1 MTNVFEVAQGSRSV
15 VTCPLP
21 NQVKRNKEGERVVR
35 DPWRFM
41 WFVATY
47 VNSSVVEQAREAMDN
62 FTPQSALPMSGLN
75 LKGRLFMLPFVDIF
89 CWIIITM

>member
-15 VTCPLP
+15 VTFLLP

-47 VNSSVVEQAREAMDN
+47 VNSSVVEQAREALDN
-62 FTPQSALPMSGLN
+62 FTPQSALSVSGLI
-75 LKGRLFMLPFVDIF
+75 LK
-89 CWIIITM
+89 